1 MLEGQKSICTFETI
15 CTSSIEF
22 RHLNFGIK
30 EAIGHSISPF
40 FFQYHYATRFFT
52 NFLLVKM
59 KGNISK
65 EMTKKMK
72 RRKSLKFE
80 LGNNQAALKFD
91 YEDGK

>member
-1 MLEGQKSICTFETI
+1 
-15 CTSSIEF
+15 
-22 RHLNFGIK
+22 
-30 EAIGHSISPF
+30 
-40 FFQYHYATRFFT
+40 
-52 NFLLVKM
+52 M